1 MENYFVE
8 LQLDEKWFKAVMD
21 LIDVDIYEGEVCR
34 VNRIEVMQCP
44 YQMDIQII
52 SAHSAMKMNQFIINI

>member
-21 LIDVDIYEGEVCR
+21 LIDVDIYDGEVCR
-34 VNRIEVMQCP
+34 VNRIEVIQWLKQMRQCTRRLL
-44 YQMDIQII
+44 Q
-52 SAHSAMKMNQFIINI
+52 ALRTLV

>member
-21 LIDVDIYEGEVCR
+21 LIDVDIYDG
-34 VNRIEVMQCP
+34 
-44 YQMDIQII
+44 
-52 SAHSAMKMNQFIINI
+52 

>member
-34 VNRIEVMQCP
+34 VNRIEVM
-44 YQMDIQII
+44 
-52 SAHSAMKMNQFIINI
+52 

>member
-1 MENYFVE
+1 MEIYFVE

-34 VNRIEVMQCP
+34 VNRIEVM
-44 YQMDIQII
+44 
-52 SAHSAMKMNQFIINI
+52 

>member
-21 LIDVDIYEGEVCR
+21 LIDVDIYDGEVCR
-34 VNRIEVMQCP
+34 VNRIEV
-44 YQMDIQII
+44 I
-52 SAHSAMKMNQFIINI
+52 